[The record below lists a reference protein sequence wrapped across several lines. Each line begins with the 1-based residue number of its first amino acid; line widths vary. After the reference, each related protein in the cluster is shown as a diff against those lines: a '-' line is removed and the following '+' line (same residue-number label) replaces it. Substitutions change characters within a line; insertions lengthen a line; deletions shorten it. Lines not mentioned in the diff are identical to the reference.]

1 MTEQLSPEE
10 VLAELLSSERPHR
23 LVPFP
28 RINPKTGEPYCQ
40 IAMVGLTSEE
50 AYAASVAASKA
61 AKKHMGEAMPR
72 EGESTMAFDEVL
84 NNQRAYEVLVR
95 ACRVPGDLKKP
106 FFKTTA
112 QIAQALTNDEV
123 AILFRHYLDVQTE
136 LSPIIEYLD
145 SEDQEA
151 WIKKLTKAG
160 EQAPFL
166 LNSLTSAAMKGL
178 LIGLASRLANSPE
191 VKDSPG
197 MPQEPTTSE
206 L

>member
-112 QIAQALTNDEV
+112 QIAQLFTNDEV
-123 AILFRHYLDVQTE
+123 AIMFKHYLDVQTE
-136 LSPIIEYLD
+136 LSPILEFLD
-145 SEDQEA
+145 ADEQEA
-151 WIKKLTKAG
+151 WVKKLTKAG

-166 LNSLTSAAMKGL
+166 LNSLTSVAMKGL
-178 LIGLASRLANSPE
+178 LISLALRLSSSQE
-191 VKDSPG
+191 DSESSG
-197 MPQEPTTSE
+197 TQQESIT
-206 L
+206 